1 MPPLWRNRTVLMA
14 DLAVAAWAIV
24 WIVLGVVV
32 AREVRQLDATPE
44 PVARQLDDLSDTVVT
59 AGEALDQTGDGL
71 RGTSDSLREIHR
83 ALQVLES
90 LPIVGR
96 EIEENLEGAA
106 DTLDGIAAE
115 VEETAQSA
123 QASGRVS
130 KESTAD
136 LSVILGLA
144 VALVP
149 TLTLFAAYAPFRS
162 LRLRRALGLNA

>member
-32 AREVRQLDATPE
+32 AREVRQLD
-44 PVARQLDDLSDTVVT
+44 DLSDTVVT
-59 AGEALDQTGDGL
+59 AGQALDQTGDGL

-90 LPIVGR
+90 LPVVGR

-115 VEETAQSA
+115 VEETARSA

>member
-32 AREVRQLDATPE
+32 AREV
-44 PVARQLDDLSDTVVT
+44 RQLDDLSDTVVT

>member
-32 AREVRQLDATPE
+32 AREV
-44 PVARQLDDLSDTVVT
+44 RQLDDLSDTVVT

-106 DTLDGIAAE
+106 ATLDGIAAE
-115 VEETAQSA
+115 VEETARSA

>member
-32 AREVRQLDATPE
+32 AREVRQLD
-44 PVARQLDDLSDTVVT
+44 DLSDTVVT

-83 ALQVLES
+83 ALQILES

-106 DTLDGIAAE
+106 ATLDGIAAE
-115 VEETAQSA
+115 VEETARSA

>member
-32 AREVRQLDATPE
+32 AREV
-44 PVARQLDDLSDTVVT
+44 RQLDDLSDTVVT

-115 VEETAQSA
+115 VEETARSA